1 MKRTD
6 PQFKLRLPTALKEKV
21 DKAADNGS
29 RTTSNE
35 IIRRLEWSFAAEEVG
50 ASTTPEATALFMVPV
65 PDHDKRLSS
74 VEAAVLGIM
83 TELEKIKETLEKG
96 DQRNRNSVASADR

>member
-6 PQFKLRLPTALKEKV
+6 PQFKMRLPATLKYKV
-21 DKAADNGS
+21 DQAADAGS

-35 IIRRLEWSFAAEEVG
+35 IIRRLEWSFAAEEAGG
-50 ASTTPEATALFMVPV
+50 ATPEATTRPTVPV
-65 PDHDKRLSS
+65 PDHDKRLCS

-83 TELEKIKETLEKG
+83 DELEKIKERLK
-96 DQRNRNSVASADR
+96 N

>member
-35 IIRRLEWSFAAEEVG
+35 IIRRLEWSFAAEEAG
-50 ASTTPEATALFMVPV
+50 ASTTPAARLTVPL

-83 TELEKIKETLEKG
+83 AELEKIKETLEKS
-96 DQRNRNSVASADR
+96 D